1 MNHSSEFPRLS
12 AIVDSSDDAIISKDF
27 FGIINTWNN
36 AATRIFGFTPEE
48 AIGKHISIIIPEEY
62 IAEENNFIDEIKNGS
77 HIKSY
82 ETVRRKKD
90 GSTFPASITVSPI
103 KNSVA
108 YIIGVSIIARD
119 ISDRQIGDRN
129 KSLLASI
136 IDSSADAII
145 SKNLNGIITSWNKGA
160 EKIFG
165 YSEKEAVGQSISI
178 IIPKNKYEE
187 EANIISKII
196 SGEKVDPIE
205 TIRKRKD
212 GTEIT
217 VSVAISP
224 IKDRNNKI
232 TGASKIARD
241 ITQKAELEKERELFT
256 QKLQKLNKYKDDF
269 MMMASHE
276 LKTPLTI
283 IKTNLQILH
292 ELVAENI
299 CDIRFVDK
307 AIHNVDNLSNLIS
320 ELLDVSKIQN
330 GKLDLHITSFDLMEL
345 LHEIIGVMQHAAPNS
360 EIILKRPTTV
370 IEIMA
375 DRDRIREV
383 VQNMLDNAIKYSP
396 DGKKINVETSVK
408 NGGVIV
414 KVTDHGIGI
423 PKEDIEKIF
432 TRFYR
437 VGGVASTY
445 PGVGIGL
452 YISSEIVRHHGGKMW
467 AESQLNKG
475 SVFYVEIPKQIPD
488 ALNMAS

>member
-1 MNHSSEFPRLS
+1 M
-12 AIVDSSDDAIISKDF
+12 DSSDDAIISKDF

-345 LHEIIGVMQHAAPNS
+345 LHEIIDVMQHAAPNS
-360 EIILKRPTTV
+360 EIILKRPTAV
-370 IEIMA
+370 IEIKA

-408 NGGVIV
+408 NDGVIV

-423 PKEDIEKIF
+423 PEEDIEKIF

>member
-48 AIGKHISIIIPEEY
+48 ALGKHISIIIPEEY
-62 IAEENNFIDEIKNGS
+62 IAEENNYLVEIKNGS
-77 HIKSY
+77 HIKNY
-82 ETVRRKKD
+82 ETIRQRKD
-90 GSTFPASITVSPI
+90 GSTFPASITISPI
-103 KNSVA
+103 KNSLA
-108 YIIGVSIIARD
+108 YIIGVSVIARD
-119 ISDRQIGDRN
+119 ISEREIGDRN

-136 IDSSADAII
+136 IDSSEDAII
-145 SKNLNGIITSWNKGA
+145 SKNLHGIITSWNKGA

-165 YSEKEAVGQSISI
+165 YSEKEAVGQNIVI
-178 IIPKNKYEE
+178 IIPEDKYDE
-187 EANIISKII
+187 EAGIISKII
-196 SGEKVDPIE
+196 RGEKIDHIE

-212 GTEIT
+212 GKEIN
-217 VSVAISP
+217 VSATISP

-241 ITQKAELEKERELFT
+241 ITQKVEIEKEKELFT
-256 QKLQKLNKYKDDF
+256 EKLQTLNKYKDDF

-299 CDIRFVDK
+299 CDIKFVDK
-307 AIHNVDNLSNLIS
+307 AIHHVDHLADLIS
-320 ELLDVSKIQN
+320 ELLSVPKIQN
-330 GKLDLHITSFDLMEL
+330 GKLDLHITSFDLMQL
-345 LHEIIGVMQHAAPNS
+345 LHEIIGIMRQAFPNS
-360 EIILKRPTTV
+360 EIILKRPAAV
-370 IEIMA
+370 IEIKA

-383 VQNMLDNAIKYSP
+383 LQNMLDNAIKYSP
-396 DGKKINVETSVK
+396 DRKKINVETSVK

-414 KVTDHGIGI
+414 KVTDRGIGI

-437 VGGVASTY
+437 VGGIASTF

-452 YISSEIVRHHGGKMW
+452 YISSEIIRHHGGKMW
-467 AESQLNKG
+467 VESELNKG

-488 ALNMAS
+488 VLDIAS

>member
-1 MNHSSEFPRLS
+1 
-12 AIVDSSDDAIISKDF
+12 VDSSDDAIISKDF